1 MQVSPLLTLEEQISL
16 ENMFKHLGRRSRWQE
31 DGVPKYFRYLNG
43 KMKKQDILEQ
53 LCNSYVEMG
62 QISKE
67 EKAGI
72 LERESLVSTEIVDGV
87 AMPHGL
93 IQKASFLT
101 FVLLEHPV
109 MWGRTRVRLVI
120 LGCFHRGDERMK
132 QELEHIFQMLLNEE
146 RKEELLDCK
155 TISQL
160 EEKISEYYKK

>member
-1 MQVSPLLTLEEQISL
+1 MRKS
-16 ENMFKHLGRRSRWQE
+16 
-31 DGVPKYFRYLNG
+31 
-43 KMKKQDILEQ
+43 DILEQ
-53 LCNSYVEMG
+53 VCDAYVEQG
-62 QISKE
+62 KISPE

-72 LERESLVSTEIVDGV
+72 MERESLVSTEILDGV

-93 IQKASFLT
+93 IQKESFLT
-101 FVLLEHPV
+101 FILLEHPV

-146 RKEELLDCK
+146 RKEELLFCK